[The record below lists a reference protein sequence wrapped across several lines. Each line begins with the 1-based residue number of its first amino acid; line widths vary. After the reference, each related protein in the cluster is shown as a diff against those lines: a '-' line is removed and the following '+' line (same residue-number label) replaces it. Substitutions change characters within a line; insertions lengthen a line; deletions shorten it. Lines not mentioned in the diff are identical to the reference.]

1 MPLPTDHT
9 SPEYLAARNAALS
22 GVDLRVLDA
31 GDPTTPCG
39 MDYGLRVS
47 TRLTSDFRATWRK
60 QSMDIKP
67 SEVMDCLRDAG
78 VQNWYLM
85 GLHGYVGYLPMPRA
99 TQDVDVMVP
108 HNQKRKA
115 IQAISERWPE
125 LVEEEFEPVVRFY
138 DPGELDRD
146 GNKVPV
152 IDLMLPWSR
161 FQETILKE
169 HVLEDG
175 FTGHRYPT
183 AEAAIVAKYAAM
195 VSLTRK
201 NRQEGTGRRRFTP
214 AHRNRSSRLQH
225 FQDPVPCRRGLGR
238 RHRRDPPFHRLR
250 SERKAVSGLSIEQTY
265 KDSLNERTT
274 HAVSFSRYGSRLR
287 TSGNLYRLL
296 ICNEHSR
303 ARMSLGPTVAKST
316 TSKIIQFHR

>member
-201 NRQEGTGRRRFTP
+201 IDKKEQDAADLRRLIVTVNPDYDISRIQSLAGEVWEGGSDEILRFIDC
-214 AHRNRSSRLQH
+214 A
-225 FQDPVPCRRGLGR
+225 
-238 RHRRDPPFHRLR
+238 
-250 SERKAVSGLSIEQTY
+250 
-265 KDSLNERTT
+265 LNEKPFP
-274 HAVSFSRYGSRLR
+274 V
-287 TSGNLYRLL
+287 
-296 ICNEHSR
+296 
-303 ARMSLGPTVAKST
+303 
-316 TSKIIQFHR
+316 